1 MILGYLGI
9 LSAAV
14 AGGMRV
20 EGSSEQED
28 GQVDNRLYGL
38 QVRTDIPSCKVA
50 AQDFNARKNAN
61 GFTDIQKTYKNTY
74 RTHIKTERYPYLLT
88 QRKKDKKESR

>member
-38 QVRTDIPSCKVA
+38 QVRTDILVIKLL
-50 AQDFNARKNAN
+50 RKIL
-61 GFTDIQKTYKNTY
+61 TQEDTQMDLQTHKKH

>member
-38 QVRTDIPSCKVA
+38 QVRTDILVIKLLRNILMLRR
-50 AQDFNARKNAN
+50 QTN
-61 GFTDIQKTYKNTY
+61 G
-74 RTHIKTERYPYLLT
+74 
-88 QRKKDKKESR
+88 

>member
-1 MILGYLGI
+1 MFHLPILLIILGHLGI

-38 QVRTDIPSCKVA
+38 QVRTDILVIKLLRNILMLRR
-50 AQDFNARKNAN
+50 QTN
-61 GFTDIQKTYKNTY
+61 G
-74 RTHIKTERYPYLLT
+74 
-88 QRKKDKKESR
+88 